1 MLKDR
6 RIQILAGL
14 LIAQIALLAIVYWP
28 RPTQATSAPLFPD
41 LKTADVA
48 RLTISDKDGK
58 SITLAQQAG
67 NWLLPNAGDFPAQT
81 SKVTALLDKVAGLK
95 TNRLITQTP
104 ASHARLQVADNNFV
118 RRLDLETTQGAKYT
132 LYLGSAPR
140 AGATHFRLAG
150 QDNVYQVGNLSST
163 DAAIEPV
170 GYIDA
175 TYLSFADADVTT
187 LTVANAKGKL
197 EFSKTA
203 EGAWTLAELKPDQPL
218 DAGQVQMLLN
228 RIASVNLTR
237 PLGITADPAWG
248 LDKPGAVVTA
258 ITKSAQGEGKT
269 YVLQIGAKDETTNN
283 YYVKAS
289 TSPYYVQVAS
299 FSLDDFVNK
308 AAADF
313 IAAPTPTPAP

>member
-14 LIAQIALLAIVYWP
+14 FVVQIILLAVVYWP
-28 RPTQATSAPLFPD
+28 RPTQATSAPIFPD
-41 LKTADVA
+41 LKTADIA

-58 SITLAQQAG
+58 SIALTQQAG
-67 NWLLPNAGDFPAQT
+67 NWILPDAGDFPAQA
-81 SKVTALLDKVAGLK
+81 SKITPLLDKVVGLK

-104 ASHARLQVADNNFV
+104 ASHARLQVADDNFV
-118 RRLDLETTQGAKYT
+118 RRLDLQTTQGAKYT

-150 QDNVYQVGNLSST
+150 QDNVYQAGNLSST
-163 DAAIEPV
+163 DATIEPV

-175 TYLSFADADVTT
+175 NYLSFPAADVIKLIIVNT
-187 LTVANAKGKL
+187 KGTL

-203 EGAWTLAELKPDQPL
+203 AGVWMLAGLKSDQPL
-218 DAGQVQMLLN
+218 DAGQVQTFLN

-237 PLGITADPAWG
+237 PLSKTADPAWG
-248 LDKPGAVVTA
+248 LDKPGAVITAVT
-258 ITKSAQGEGKT
+258 KPAQGEGKT
-269 YVLQIGAKDETTNN
+269 YTLQIGAKDETTNN

-313 IAAPTPTPAP
+313 VATPTPAP